1 MTFVKNGEVLILVG
15 GWNGRKRS
23 NSVHA
28 FNLTDQ
34 KWICVKEWA
43 GGRGRVPPPVGLS
56 GHTATVI
63 NDRLI
68 CILGREGGIKTQ
80 RRFGDLF
87 LLNLDLGNVSS
98 VLSSFSCLSPD
109 KISIDSDCRFF

>member
-56 GHTATVI
+56 GHTATAI

-87 LLNLDLGNVSS
+87 LLNLDLGNFSS
-98 VLSSFSCLSPD
+98 VLSSFSCLSRD
-109 KISIDSDCRFF
+109 KINIDSDCRLF